1 MKIYTFAFLDFIFIY
16 PLKAFNKYI
25 SFLFFFLYVSLA
37 VFSQSNIRYGTP
49 LYKNFSPEDYHSHLQ
64 VWSITQLNNGLML
77 LGTSV
82 DGILFDGQHWQK
94 TLKINTFPRIF
105 FEDTISDKVY
115 FGGDKGFGFFY
126 FDKMGF
132 PKEVLLSDSL
142 PKEEKDYYTILSIVR
157 KGKKIYFFGLK
168 RIFIYEN
175 EQLITSVGTETD
187 FRYAFTPD
195 NKIFIRQTNVGLLEV
210 LGDSLIKVP
219 ESDLFGKESVYFI
232 LPFDSAHYLLGAK
245 NLGLFYFDKDYN
257 TSQQVFRP
265 LSNKIFPFLKK
276 NRISTGILLH
286 DGRLAI
292 GTNLKGIVIL
302 NKDLTPHLFFS
313 EKQGLIN
320 DNVNKIFQDRDHNLW
335 IATNNG
341 FTILYYGNPINKF
354 YKKITNENSLIIT
367 LNIYKNKLFAGTMAG
382 ITRFDLETYDNADI
396 PQNFMSVNK
405 VGLKEPVI
413 FLARYGNNFI
423 ASAQDGVYYFTDRT
437 YPQLIDSNQMNF
449 RGYFS
454 RYDTNYFF
462 NGALYGIDVFHKELG
477 KWKKI
482 GSIPL
487 ENQVHKISEL
497 KKGILFAST
506 YVKGVYKI
514 EFQDYRFPEKVNIT
528 HYYDTLR
535 RFEDASIYFYKN
547 RTLSFYDNKVY
558 ELNPDSDKF
567 YDVTKQL
574 IHFVDEQDTSKI
586 PFSFTQDVLLPG
598 HRYFGPNYA
607 GTVSEILVTD
617 SVFIVSDYPFRNIIN
632 TGFFQVIDDTARQC
646 IWFTGPSGLYNY
658 YYSNIKD
665 TNISFHTFIHK
676 VTIGKDSVIAY
687 NGVHEAINDIPFYLN
702 DIRFDFSAL
711 FFENTEKTRYIY
723 FLKGFDKQWSQ
734 PTEETFTKYTNL
746 PFGTYTFEVKAINVY
761 GDTGIPA
768 SFTFT
773 VLAPWYMKWWMFIVY
788 VLMAILLIR
797 FIILMNIRRLKNI
810 NIKLEKIIDERTKE
824 IKEKSR
830 DLEKKNELI
839 LNSIHYAKKIQDA
852 IIPSEN
858 ILQKCFPD
866 SFIYFIPRDIV
877 SGDFFWMHVL
887 NTHETILA
895 LSDCTGHGVP
905 GAFMSMIGNTLLNEI
920 IKEKG
925 IYDPK
930 EILTQ
935 LHMGIVR
942 TLQIDNEDNIT
953 GDGMDI
959 VICKINTDKK
969 TITIAG
975 ANQNVF
981 LYTDDKLVD
990 FTATIFSIGDP
1001 FARRQAVSFES
1012 NEFTYKKS
1020 FVLYLSSD
1028 GFYDQFGEK
1037 EGKKFSLKRFIQ
1049 MLDKLRHL
1057 DADNQKKEIDKIF
1070 MNWKGQETQIDDV
1083 LMIGIKAIYSQ

>member
-1 MKIYTFAFLDFIFIY
+1 
-16 PLKAFNKYI
+16 
-25 SFLFFFLYVSLA
+25 
-37 VFSQSNIRYGTP
+37 
-49 LYKNFSPEDYHSHLQ
+49 
-64 VWSITQLNNGLML
+64 
-77 LGTSV
+77 
-82 DGILFDGQHWQK
+82 
-94 TLKINTFPRIF
+94 
-105 FEDTISDKVY
+105 
-115 FGGDKGFGFFY
+115 
-126 FDKMGF
+126 
-132 PKEVLLSDSL
+132 
-142 PKEEKDYYTILSIVR
+142 
-157 KGKKIYFFGLK
+157 
-168 RIFIYEN
+168 
-175 EQLITSVGTETD
+175 
-187 FRYAFTPD
+187 
-195 NKIFIRQTNVGLLEV
+195 
-210 LGDSLIKVP
+210 
-219 ESDLFGKESVYFI
+219 
-232 LPFDSAHYLLGAK
+232 
-245 NLGLFYFDKDYN
+245 
-257 TSQQVFRP
+257 
-265 LSNKIFPFLKK
+265 
-276 NRISTGILLH
+276 
-286 DGRLAI
+286 
-292 GTNLKGIVIL
+292 
-302 NKDLTPHLFFS
+302 
-313 EKQGLIN
+313 
-320 DNVNKIFQDRDHNLW
+320 
-335 IATNNG
+335 
-341 FTILYYGNPINKF
+341 
-354 YKKITNENSLIIT
+354 
-367 LNIYKNKLFAGTMAG
+367 
-382 ITRFDLETYDNADI
+382 
-396 PQNFMSVNK
+396 
-405 VGLKEPVI
+405 
-413 FLARYGNNFI
+413 
-423 ASAQDGVYYFTDRT
+423 
-437 YPQLIDSNQMNF
+437 
-449 RGYFS
+449 
-454 RYDTNYFF
+454 
-462 NGALYGIDVFHKELG
+462 
-477 KWKKI
+477 
-482 GSIPL
+482 
-487 ENQVHKISEL
+487 
-497 KKGILFAST
+497 
-506 YVKGVYKI
+506 
-514 EFQDYRFPEKVNIT
+514 
-528 HYYDTLR
+528 
-535 RFEDASIYFYKN
+535 
-547 RTLSFYDNKVY
+547 
-558 ELNPDSDKF
+558 
-567 YDVTKQL
+567 
-574 IHFVDEQDTSKI
+574 
-586 PFSFTQDVLLPG
+586 
-598 HRYFGPNYA
+598 
-607 GTVSEILVTD
+607 
-617 SVFIVSDYPFRNIIN
+617 
-632 TGFFQVIDDTARQC
+632 
-646 IWFTGPSGLYNY
+646 
-658 YYSNIKD
+658 
-665 TNISFHTFIHK
+665 
-676 VTIGKDSVIAY
+676 
-687 NGVHEAINDIPFYLN
+687 
-702 DIRFDFSAL
+702 
-711 FFENTEKTRYIY
+711 
-723 FLKGFDKQWSQ
+723 
-734 PTEETFTKYTNL
+734 
-746 PFGTYTFEVKAINVY
+746 
-761 GDTGIPA
+761 
-768 SFTFT
+768 
-773 VLAPWYMKWWMFIVY
+773 MKWWMFIVY